1 MLFLSKLDWFLEPMQ
16 NGFNPK
22 TLNQQQIQMYYSA
35 HSEIVLP
42 NNQSMNTHSIS
53 VYKIWIS
60 VELSDR
66 VPHPQSLFHQGD
78 SSLESLVLVR
88 DC

>member
-35 HSEIVLP
+35 YSEIVLP
-42 NNQSMNTHSIS
+42 NNQSMNTHSTS
-53 VYKIWIS
+53 VYKI
-60 VELSDR
+60 
-66 VPHPQSLFHQGD
+66 
-78 SSLESLVLVR
+78 
-88 DC
+88 